1 MKRRGNPTRLLAI
14 DPTPRG
20 FGFIVL
26 EGMHTVVDWG
36 VRSGRATSIAREQQL
51 LRKVSDL
58 LRQYRP
64 HIVVLENTAASGSRR
79 RGRVR
84 LVIEATANLAMWEG
98 ITVKRIAIST
108 VRKVFMSVGA
118 RTKHEIAR
126 VIAMQLPQIAAWLP
140 KPRSLWT
147 GEDYRMAV
155 FDAAALA
162 LAHFYGR
169 NRRRES

>member
-1 MKRRGNPTRLLAI
+1 MKGRRNPTRLLAI

-20 FGFIVL
+20 FGFIVI
-26 EGMHTVVDWG
+26 EGTRTVVDWG

-51 LRKVSDL
+51 LERVSDL

-64 HIVVLENTAASGSRR
+64 DVVVLEKTAAPDSKR

-84 LVIEATANLAMWEG
+84 LLIEATANLTMWEG
-98 ITVKRIAIST
+98 IPVRRVAIST
-108 VRKVFMSVGA
+108 VRKLFMHFGA
-118 RTKHEIAR
+118 RTKHEIAC
-126 VIAMQLPQIAAWLP
+126 VIAMQLPETAAWLP

-169 NRRRES
+169 KRRREP